1 MISKGYVAIFD
12 APLNKESI
20 SLFVESWLERFERVE
35 QVTPESG
42 LSATAL
48 AITKRE
54 EIMWEPSLQF
64 RVVNGDEFT
73 WIYVTQNRQVIET
86 TGEPVEG
93 ISLCLDVLI
102 ELEGV
107 TEIIEEHNDKR
118 LDELEK
124 QGLL

>member
-1 MISKGYVAIFD
+1 MNSKGYVAIFS

-35 QVTPESG
+35 QVTPEPG

-48 AITKRE
+48 AIKNRE
-54 EIMWEPSLQF
+54 EIMWEPGLQF
-64 RVVNGDEFT
+64 RVVNGDEFC
-73 WIYVTQNRQVIET
+73 WVYVTLNRQVIET
-86 TGEPVEG
+86 TGVPSDE
-93 ISLCLDVLI
+93 ISLCLDVLL
-102 ELEGV
+102 ELEGI
-107 TEIIEEHNDKR
+107 TEIVEEHNDKR

>member
-35 QVTPESG
+35 QVTPEPG

-48 AITKRE
+48 SISKRE

-64 RVVNGDEFT
+64 RVINGDEFT
-73 WIYVTQNRQVIET
+73 WVYVTQNRRVIET
-86 TGEPVEG
+86 TGFPSEE

>member
-12 APLNKESI
+12 APLNKETI

-35 QVTPESG
+35 QVTPEPG

-48 AITKRE
+48 SISNRS

-73 WIYVTQNRQVIET
+73 WVYVTLNRQVIET
-86 TGEPVEG
+86 TGTPSEG
-93 ISLCLDVLI
+93 ISLCLDVLV

-107 TEIIEEHNDKR
+107 TEIVEEHNDKR